1 MVSYGSQSSWKPQLM
16 FVFTWG
22 VVNELHLLGTLNFRV
37 VDYGIL
43 VWSLCDT
50 LNYFFVLIVFVL
62 PFNISTLQSL
72 AFGVFFQWY
81 VLEMLRFS
89 DLYFQ
94 CSLSTI
100 CNINFVIWSCL
111 HYFLFEMLHFSLDLI
126 FSKHQATTL
135 LLLVP
140 LFLSF
145 VMFFVLYHENILKHT
160 CDAIPLGGLTCV
172 GPNKIIFQRWN
183 WNNIRINGK

>member
-1 MVSYGSQSSWKPQLM
+1 MVLKALKNHNWCLCSHEVLLM
-16 FVFTWG
+16 NYICLALWIS
-22 VVNELHLLGTLNFRV
+22 ELSIMV
-37 VDYGIL
+37 IL
-43 VWSLCDT
+43 VSSLCDA

-62 PFNISTLQSL
+62 SFNISTLQSL
-72 AFGVFFQWY
+72 AFGIFFQWH

-100 CNINFVIWSCL
+100 CNINFVIWLCL

-145 VMFFVLYHENILKHT
+145 VKFFVLYRENI
-160 CDAIPLGGLTCV
+160 
-172 GPNKIIFQRWN
+172 
-183 WNNIRINGK
+183 